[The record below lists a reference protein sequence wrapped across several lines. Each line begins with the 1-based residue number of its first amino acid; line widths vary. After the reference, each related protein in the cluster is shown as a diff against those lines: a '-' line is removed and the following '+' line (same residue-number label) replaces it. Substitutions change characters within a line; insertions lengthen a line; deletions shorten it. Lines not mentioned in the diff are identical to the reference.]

1 MIRDICFLSLRPSM
15 MGLGSSDVGYE
26 GGVAGG
32 VGAPEID
39 NIATAGDK
47 ETYRGFIYLR
57 CCGLRNSCGIIE
69 LGWPRQLASLG
80 I

>member
-1 MIRDICFLSLRPSM
+1 
-15 MGLGSSDVGYE
+15 VGYA

-39 NIATAGDK
+39 SIVTTGDK

-57 CCGLRNSCGIIE
+57 YCGWRNSCGIIE
-69 LGWPRQLASLG
+69 LVWPRQLASLG